1 MKMENARSLAR
12 SLFMVKKPYVFF
24 PFSPL
29 RVSFIIIYRIQYIGN
44 EAKQQLVKNSANS
57 IIGFRNLL
65 GKKCV
70 SICFYES
77 SEPTSVRRFSELPKD
92 RSTSSAPVIQHPDIP
107 DTPAY
112 KVQVLQPAPSPL
124 SPAASSAPTPRSN
137 NTPAASQFATPRS
150 EPIPSERILTPADV
164 TTLFLRSL
172 LQSAEAFLGKPVDG
186 AVLTVPGWFEP
197 VQMDD
202 LQEAASAA
210 GIRVL
215 QLLEDAGAAA
225 LCASANVGT
234 TTTTAQSSGVG
245 LDRTQLV
252 VDLGASSLSLSL
264 LAVRQGLFHHL
275 TPPTHHLEEAGG
287 DAIDDRLLK
296 FFAKDFTKKTSMPL
310 KVAPAASDAVADL
323 RAEARLRLALLHTK
337 RTIAASSFGGGS
349 STATCAV
356 ESLKDGLD
364 YTGSINRLRFDMEA
378 APIYATVVARAGEL
392 LQRAGLDW
400 VQVDEVVYA
409 GGSACLSGLDAALAV
424 RLGEDATTPFVT
436 GTVAGG
442 GTGDPTTILA
452 RGAALQARL
461 LAEIAGGTGVEAG
474 RVRKAFERGSELVD
488 VKATARTI
496 GVLFPEAA
504 ESGELGGQWIGGIK
518 AETAVPARRTYALE
532 VDLGE
537 YVQGGEKLVGLE
549 VWEVKEG
556 VKVEKVK
563 PPKDE
568 DEEEEEEEEPVEVA
582 ERTISKE
589 VYLGA
594 LTVRARQGRKGS
606 SGWRASIEVQFL
618 IGASGQLEVTAYET
632 GNEGSKD
639 VLVVG

>member
-1 MKMENARSLAR
+1 MQTPLSGFATCS
-12 SLFMVKKPYVFF
+12 VKSA
-24 PFSPL
+24 SP
-29 RVSFIIIYRIQYIGN
+29 
-44 EAKQQLVKNSANS
+44 
-57 IIGFRNLL
+57 
-65 GKKCV
+65 V
-70 SICFYES
+70 SIYFSEFH
-77 SEPTSVRRFSELPKD
+77 EPTLGDARFSELPKD

-124 SPAASSAPTPRSN
+124 SPATSSAQTPRTN
-137 NTPAASQFATPRS
+137 NTPAPSQFATPRS
-150 EPIPSERILTPADV
+150 EPIPAERILTSVDV

-186 AVLTVPGWFEP
+186 AVLAVPGWFAP
-197 VQMDD
+197 VQLDA

-225 LCASANVGT
+225 LCAAENAST
-234 TTTTAQSSGVG
+234 TTTTQPSGVNP
-245 LDRTQLV
+245 DRTQLV
-252 VDLGASSLSLSL
+252 VDLGASSVSLSL

-275 TPPTHHLEEAGG
+275 TPPANHLEDIGG

-296 FFAKDFTKKTSMPL
+296 FFAKDFTKKTSVPL

-337 RTIAASSFGGGS
+337 RTIAASSFGGES

-356 ESLKDGLD
+356 ESLKEGLD

-378 APIYATVVARAGEL
+378 APIYATVVARAAEL

-400 VQVDEVVYA
+400 AQVDEVVYA
-409 GGSACLSGLDAALAV
+409 GGSACLSGLDATLAV
-424 RLGEDATTPFVT
+424 RLREDATTPFVT

-442 GTGDPTTILA
+442 GIGDPTTILA

-461 LAEIAGGTGVEAG
+461 LAEIGGGNGVEDE
-474 RVRKAFERGSELVD
+474 RVRKAFERGSELVG

-496 GVLFPEAA
+496 GVLFPGAA
-504 ESGELGGQWIGGIK
+504 ESGGLGGQWIGGIQ
-518 AETAVPARRTYALE
+518 AQTAVPARRTYALE

-537 YVQGGEKLVGLE
+537 DYQGGERLVGLE

-563 PPKDE
+563 APKDE
-568 DEEEEEEEEPVEVA
+568 DGSEEEEDEDSTVEVA

-594 LTVRARQGRKGS
+594 LAIRAQQGQKRGA
-606 SGWRASIEVQFL
+606 GWRASIEVQFL
-618 IGASGQLEVTAYET
+618 VEGTGKLQVSAYER
-632 GNEGSKD
+632 GKEGTKD